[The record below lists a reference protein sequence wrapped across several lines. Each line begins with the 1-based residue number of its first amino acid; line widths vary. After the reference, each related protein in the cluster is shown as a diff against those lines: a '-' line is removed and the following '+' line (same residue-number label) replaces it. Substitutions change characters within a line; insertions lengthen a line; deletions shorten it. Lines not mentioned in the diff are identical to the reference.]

1 MHVGHGGM
9 PPGSAS
15 KIKRHTSRSAES
27 KHASIR
33 ASLGYGSALLR
44 KGGQDRNRFGIKS
57 SNSVYPVAAIAR
69 SLVLTPSTEAAE
81 TKTSRADAA
90 PSSQNYLVKVRILH
104 GIDLHIPST
113 KATCQHAV
121 RPEVRVTVN
130 GSSIQSCTA
139 AQHARNHSTWKKHE
153 LNFWISGRPTQS
165 RSDGAM
171 GESSSFISMYV
182 SLACTPCSCTC
193 TSKTLDTMVNCVAIG
208 EVGEL
213 QFPTKQSGDY
223 EISRFFPVIRH
234 QQQSSDSSFVLLP
247 AGKVKLCIRV
257 EIEKPVPDR
266 VVARPLFALP
276 TNFGEALQLKR
287 KQLKATVVPEENS
300 QTMSSQQVSQIDS
313 GASVQMLKE
322 IAIEAARDVKNAENL
337 KIEGRIGEGIHSC
350 VSLGTLHRE
359 SNDSVRQVAVKEFRH
374 QHAVPPVNV
383 LRAFQQEY
391 RILGSC
397 RNQNDHEY
405 IIELLGVILEPRL
418 VILME
423 YLSNTSLAQ
432 CLHDEVGWGQMTV
445 KQKAALGLKIA
456 RGIAW
461 LHRHD
466 MIHRD
471 IKAHNILIGDDLATP
486 NPTVK
491 IGDLG
496 SAVVWHQ
503 HEPLL
508 LGEVGSSGY
517 TAPEIFT
524 HHGYDSKVDVWSFG
538 IVLWELTSSS
548 LHNRVNPFTGMTG
561 EEFVSKVQSGCRP
574 NFVHTHQLCVKPIVE
589 KCWILDPSQ
598 RPNMDEVVSELEKL
612 CTEL

>member
-90 PSSQNYLVKVRILH
+90 PSSQNYLVKVRVLH

-113 KATCQHAV
+113 KATCQHAA

-153 LNFWISGRPTQS
+153 LNFRISGRPTQS

-171 GESSSFISMYV
+171 
-182 SLACTPCSCTC
+182 
-193 TSKTLDTMVNCVAIG
+193 
-208 EVGEL
+208 
-213 QFPTKQSGDY
+213 
-223 EISRFFPVIRH
+223 
-234 QQQSSDSSFVLLP
+234 
-247 AGKVKLCIRV
+247 
-257 EIEKPVPDR
+257 
-266 VVARPLFALP
+266 
-276 TNFGEALQLKR
+276 
-287 KQLKATVVPEENS
+287 
-300 QTMSSQQVSQIDS
+300 
-313 GASVQMLKE
+313 
-322 IAIEAARDVKNAENL
+322 
-337 KIEGRIGEGIHSC
+337 
-350 VSLGTLHRE
+350 
-359 SNDSVRQVAVKEFRH
+359 
-374 QHAVPPVNV
+374 
-383 LRAFQQEY
+383 
-391 RILGSC
+391 
-397 RNQNDHEY
+397 
-405 IIELLGVILEPRL
+405 

-423 YLSNTSLAQ
+423 YLSNSSLAQ
-432 CLHDEVGWGQMTV
+432 FLHDEVGWGQMTI

-471 IKAHNILIGDDLATP
+471 IKTHNILIGDDLATP

>member
-1 MHVGHGGM
+1 
-9 PPGSAS
+9 
-15 KIKRHTSRSAES
+15 
-27 KHASIR
+27 
-33 ASLGYGSALLR
+33 
-44 KGGQDRNRFGIKS
+44 
-57 SNSVYPVAAIAR
+57 
-69 SLVLTPSTEAAE
+69 
-81 TKTSRADAA
+81 
-90 PSSQNYLVKVRILH
+90 
-104 GIDLHIPST
+104 
-113 KATCQHAV
+113 
-121 RPEVRVTVN
+121 
-130 GSSIQSCTA
+130 
-139 AQHARNHSTWKKHE
+139 
-153 LNFWISGRPTQS
+153 
-165 RSDGAM
+165 
-171 GESSSFISMYV
+171 
-182 SLACTPCSCTC
+182 
-193 TSKTLDTMVNCVAIG
+193 MVNCVAIG

-234 QQQSSDSSFVLLP
+234 QQQSSHSSFVLLP

-359 SNDSVRQVAVKEFRH
+359 SNDNVRQIAVKEFRH

-405 IIELLGVILEPRL
+405 IVELLGVILEPRL

-423 YLSNTSLAQ
+423 YLSNSSLAQ
-432 CLHDEVGWGQMTV
+432 CLHDEVGWGQMTI

-471 IKAHNILIGDDLATP
+471 IKTHNILIGDDLATP

-574 NFVHTHQLCVKPIVE
+574 NFVHTHQLCVKPIAE